1 VFNLQPLIY
10 VVFTLDLVVQSV
22 EIAAGKVSLTFE
34 SLRLLAVVRIH
45 IRLAFMGCGI
55 ATAQGAGIE

>member
-1 VFNLQPLIY
+1 MWCFKYRVFNLQPLIY

-34 SLRLLAVVRIH
+34 GLRYSLW
-45 IRLAFMGCGI
+45 
-55 ATAQGAGIE
+55 